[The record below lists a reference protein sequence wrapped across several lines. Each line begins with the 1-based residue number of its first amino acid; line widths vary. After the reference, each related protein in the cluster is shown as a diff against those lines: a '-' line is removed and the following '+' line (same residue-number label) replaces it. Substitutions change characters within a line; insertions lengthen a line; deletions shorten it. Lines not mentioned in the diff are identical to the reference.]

1 MHDRRGAVDLA
12 RVMVRPM
19 PALREMQEIDG
30 REDAQRDG
38 GPQAKHEQRMGEV
51 MPVEVDDVSYSL
63 DDRVVRKPRGDLT
76 EAVRE
81 EADRH

>member
-1 MHDRRGAVDLA
+1 
-12 RVMVRPM
+12 MVRPM
-19 PALREMQEIDG
+19 PAFREMQEIDG
-30 REDAQRDG
+30 HEDAQRDG

-51 MPVEVDDVSYSL
+51 MPVEVDDVSHSL

-81 EADRH
+81 EADWH